1 MKKLTLTLAA
11 LGVAATG
18 GVAYAEPSF
27 SVTGMIRQEIA
38 NNTGGANQHTS
49 WGSPFN
55 GKMTTSHLGNL
66 APLDDGV
73 NGLAGLCGLGLC
85 VGTDRSNVTA
95 QEPDWTQW
103 ATRLELDVQGRLT
116 ENVSLYMKL
125 RGYAENPQHDFL
137 RSYDYFGK
145 ASIANGVDHPR

>member
-11 LGVAATG
+11 LAVAATG

-27 SVTGMIRQEIA
+27 SITGMIRQEIA

-66 APLDDGV
+66 APNDDGRRV
-73 NGLAGLCGLGLC
+73 MSGPALQDLCWNRSFKCYTTRAGLDA
-85 VGTDRSNVTA
+85 V
-95 QEPDWTQW
+95 
-103 ATRLELDVQGRLT
+103 
-116 ENVSLYMKL
+116 
-125 RGYAENPQHDFL
+125 GYAVRD
-137 RSYDYFGK
+137 
-145 ASIANGVDHPR
+145 